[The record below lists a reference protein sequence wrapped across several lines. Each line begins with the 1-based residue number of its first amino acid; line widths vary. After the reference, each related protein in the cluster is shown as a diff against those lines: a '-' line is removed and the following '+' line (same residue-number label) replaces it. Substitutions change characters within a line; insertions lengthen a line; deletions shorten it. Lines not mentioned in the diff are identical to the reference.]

1 MYTLIWGGRALDQLA
16 DIYVALPLD
25 AQRQTAAAV
34 DAMNHRLTERPH
46 EEGESRGGNLRITFP
61 DALVVRFRVD
71 EIKRTVR
78 VTNVKR
84 SVR

>member
-16 DIYVALPLD
+16 EIYVALPLD
-25 AQRQTAAAV
+25 EQRRTAAAV
-34 DAMNHRLTERPH
+34 DAMNHRLAARPH

-61 DALVVRFRVD
+61 DGIVVRFRVD
-71 EIKRTVR
+71 EINQTVR
-78 VTNVKR
+78 VTNVRR